1 MLFITPA
8 FLLAVYYPKIGDI
21 AGVAGATATMFV
33 IYIVPNVT
41 YLKMKWDVISKKTAK
56 AKVGGYDY

>member
-41 YLKMKWDVISKKTAK
+41 YLKMKWDVISRK
-56 AKVGGYDY
+56 